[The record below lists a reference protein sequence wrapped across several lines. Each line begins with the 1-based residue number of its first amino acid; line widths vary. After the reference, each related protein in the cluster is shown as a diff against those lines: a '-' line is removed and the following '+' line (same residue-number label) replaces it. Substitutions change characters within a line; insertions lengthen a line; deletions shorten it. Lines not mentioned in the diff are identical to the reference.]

1 MLAKINEDFPKIR
14 DVISKE
20 ETNGMLN
27 FMVTILSIKTTNDQ
41 DRFELDQQMI
51 LVFDLIRTKFGT
63 LTIPEIKE
71 AFKMYVSKE
80 FPEIKVFRMLDCVS
94 VGEILRAF
102 TDFRNESLRVY
113 DDKKRNLL
121 NQTKATSIEERKE
134 IRNDFLKHL
143 FNDIKIYNFSDSAWL
158 LFVDIE
164 TKLTTSNRV
173 KKRLY
178 KIQNK
183 KYILE
188 LQNQVKASG
197 KNPSY
202 IHILERAQNNYIK
215 GTLNSVVQNRCRSI
229 VVCNYL
235 KKFKTFEEFLT
246 VIENI

>member
-1 MLAKINEDFPKIR
+1 MLAKINEGFPKIR
-14 DVISKE
+14 DVISKQ

-27 FMVTILSIKTTNDQ
+27 FMVTILSIKITNDQ

-71 AFKMYVSKE
+71 AFKMYVAKE

-113 DDKKRNLL
+113 DDKKRSLL
-121 NQTKATSIEERKE
+121 NQPKGTSIEERKE
-134 IRNDFLKHL
+134 IRNDFLKHI
-143 FNDIKIYNFSDSAWL
+143 FNDIKIYKYSDSAWL
-158 LFVDIE
+158 LFADIE
-164 TKLTTSNRV
+164 NKLTTSNRV
-173 KKRLY
+173 KRRLY
-178 KIQNK
+178 KIQDK

-202 IHILERAQNNYIK
+202 IHILERAENNYIK
-215 GTLNSVVQNRCRSI
+215 GTLNAVVQNRCRSI

-246 VIENI
+246 EIENI